1 METEFKDILKKI
13 QGYGVRF
20 SLLKSSYSCS
30 FFFLIWG
37 KRNTSVITS
46 LCACVHLGAC
56 RGYRLTSGFF
66 LSNCSLLNFE
76 KQSLSIKSSLF
87 LIVDRMNNN
96 L

>member
-13 QGYGVRF
+13 QGYGVKF
-20 SLLKSSYSCS
+20 FLLKSSYSCS
-30 FFFLIWG
+30 FFLIWG
-37 KRNTSVITS
+37 KRNMSVITS

-56 RGYRLTSGFF
+56 RGHRLTLGVF

-87 LIVDRMNNN
+87 LIVNRMNNN